1 MLWIRNDFLRIR
13 IRIFDEK
20 LPILSELPE
29 SGMIFSGSDSGSGK
43 KNFGSDRIRIC
54 STGDKR
60 TNLVCRQLHVLDE
73 TFVMNACKEDCC
85 YVALDW
91 AEDVRIAKRKG
102 AENTLARDYVLP
114 GTINHR

>member
-1 MLWIRNDFLRIR
+1 MTPLREE
-13 IRIFDEK
+13 D
-20 LPILSELPE
+20 
-29 SGMIFSGSDSGSGK
+29 
-43 KNFGSDRIRIC
+43 KNV
-54 STGDKR
+54 
-60 TNLVCRQLHVLDE
+60 VCRQLHVLDE

-114 GTINHR
+114 GSYLLVTWRVESIPPCRRVEDSSV

>member
-1 MLWIRNDFLRIR
+1 MTCLR
-13 IRIFDEK
+13 E
-20 LPILSELPE
+20 E
-29 SGMIFSGSDSGSGK
+29 
-43 KNFGSDRIRIC
+43 
-54 STGDKR
+54 DK
-60 TNLVCRQLHVLDE
+60 NLVCRQLHVLDE

-114 GTINHR
+114 GTIQSSSFIPSFQADTHEIILT

>member
-1 MLWIRNDFLRIR
+1 M
-13 IRIFDEK
+13 
-20 LPILSELPE
+20 
-29 SGMIFSGSDSGSGK
+29 
-43 KNFGSDRIRIC
+43 
-54 STGDKR
+54 
-60 TNLVCRQLHVLDE
+60 CRQLHVLDE

-114 GTINHR
+114 GTVYSSSFIPSFQADPDEKILT

>member
-1 MLWIRNDFLRIR
+1 
-13 IRIFDEK
+13 
-20 LPILSELPE
+20 
-29 SGMIFSGSDSGSGK
+29 MIFSGSGK
-43 KNFGSDRIRIC
+43 KFRIRLRIRN
-54 STGDKR
+54 TGKKR
-60 TNLVCRQLHVLDE
+60 TNHVCRQLHVLDE

-114 GTINHR
+114 GMIHSIHFIRVISS

>member
-1 MLWIRNDFLRIR
+1 
-13 IRIFDEK
+13 
-20 LPILSELPE
+20 
-29 SGMIFSGSDSGSGK
+29 
-43 KNFGSDRIRIC
+43 
-54 STGDKR
+54 
-60 TNLVCRQLHVLDE
+60 VLDE

-114 GTINHR
+114 GMIHSTRRFIRSFQANDFNLNYYAV